1 MATSIKSWGILGNPS
16 KEKIEQYKNM
26 PVGSFR
32 NMVKNLSRSKKG
44 KVLSE
49 HEVFVTKRRVDM
61 TRGSIKVEAFDMQEA
76 FDVAKARIERAK
88 QLMRDQNKNIT
99 QIAYESGF
107 QSLSQF
113 NRVFRK
119 VQREAPGTFRKKMDG
134 LLGSPH

>member
-76 FDVAKARIERAK
+76 FDVAKARSEQVVWDAEPYVVGK
-88 QLMRDQNKNIT
+88 EET
-99 QIAYESGF
+99 VY
-107 QSLSQF
+107 QSIDPL
-113 NRVFRK
+113 K
-119 VQREAPGTFRKKMDG
+119 YK
-134 LLGSPH
+134 L